1 VLPVEEVVQAVL
13 ASAKYAEIDPALA
26 AEVAAQELAKGAR
39 AKDAIK
45 QVKRRLHQS
54 VAAYWD
60 GRADF
65 AAWRTAL
72 DAAPDAASLRAAL
85 LPIMQA
91 HHSTRE
97 RLPIL
102 DEFYHTIFDGLGPI
116 RSVLDLGC
124 GLNPLALPW
133 MKLPADAA
141 YFACDV
147 DRAQMDFLAWWLEK
161 SGRRGRA
168 FVWNLLDGAPHLD
181 HLLAHDSDAETQR
194 RGAVQRKAEER
205 PLSVFLPPPDSPH
218 LRVSASRQFPEPLDV
233 ALLLKLV
240 PCLEQLD
247 RRIGERLL
255 DEATAR
261 VLIVSF
267 PAQSLGGRRKGMI
280 EHYTAH
286 MDALLEGRGWGVERF
301 VFASELLFRL
311 HRNEEMSNDS

>member
-1 VLPVEEVVQAVL
+1 MVCSHGDTKDTKGGNVASIEKVVQAVL
-13 ASAKYAEIDPALA
+13 ASAKYAQIDPALA
-26 AEVAAQELAKGAR
+26 AEIAAQELAKGAR

-60 GRADF
+60 GRSDF
-65 AAWRTAL
+65 AAWRATL
-72 DAAPDAASLRAAL
+72 DAASDAASLRATL
-85 LPIMQA
+85 LSVMQA
-91 HHSTRE
+91 HHSTCE
-97 RLPIL
+97 RLPML

-133 MKLPADAA
+133 MKLPKDAA

-147 DRAQMDFLAWWLEK
+147 DREQMDFLAWWLEK

-181 HLLAHDSDAETQR
+181 CLQEHDFDAEMQNC
-194 RGAVQRKAEER
+194 GDAE
-205 PLSVFLPPPDSPH
+205 SSPQ
-218 LRVSASRQFPEPLDV
+218 LPEPIDV
-233 ALLLKLV
+233 ALLLKIV

-247 RRIGERLL
+247 KHIGERLL
-255 DEATAR
+255 DGVAAS

-267 PAQSLGGRRKGMI
+267 PAHSLGGRRKGMV
-280 EHYTAH
+280 EHYTAR
-286 MDALLEGRGWGVERF
+286 MDALLEGRGWAVERF
-301 VFASELLFRL
+301 VFASELVFRL
-311 HRNEEMSNDS
+311 RRNEEVSHES